1 MPVSLLSWSHMT
13 VVKLILIA
21 MRPQQWVK
29 NIFVFSA
36 PIAAESIFN
45 FDVFKD
51 SFIVFLIFICA
62 SASVYLVND
71 FFDRESDSLHPKKS
85 SRPLASGD
93 LSAQTALLVS
103 ILTASTALTSAFI
116 YGFQIGLILLVY
128 LIINFLYS
136 SFFKRITYMELV
148 LVGSGFSLR
157 AIAGGLSTETELT
170 FVFVFVV
177 SAFALF
183 LVSCK
188 RYSELVS
195 YPASMHRY
203 SLTKYSKRSLT
214 LAMAMFSSSGI
225 IAYVFW
231 VLKSENG
238 FLLLM
243 IVSCV
248 ILLLGTVRVYFL
260 ALKGRSE
267 DPSMLI
273 ASDPLLTLITIFW
286 LASFFGAVYV

>member
-1 MPVSLLSWSHMT
+1 
-13 VVKLILIA
+13 

-45 FDVFKD
+45 FHVFKD
-51 SFIVFLIFICA
+51 SFLVFLIFICA

-93 LSAQTALLVS
+93 LSAQTGLLVG

-116 YGFQIGLILLVY
+116 YGFQIGLVLLVY

-214 LAMAMFSSSGI
+214 LAMAMFSSSGT

-231 VLKSENG
+231 VLKSDNG

-260 ALKGRSE
+260 ALKGKSE

>member
-1 MPVSLLSWSHMT
+1 
-13 VVKLILIA
+13 
-21 MRPQQWVK
+21 
-29 NIFVFSA
+29 
-36 PIAAESIFN
+36 
-45 FDVFKD
+45 
-51 SFIVFLIFICA
+51 
-62 SASVYLVND
+62 
-71 FFDRESDSLHPKKS
+71 
-85 SRPLASGD
+85 
-93 LSAQTALLVS
+93 
-103 ILTASTALTSAFI
+103 
-116 YGFQIGLILLVY
+116 
-128 LIINFLYS
+128 
-136 SFFKRITYMELV
+136 MELV

>member
-51 SFIVFLIFICA
+51 SFLVFLIFICA

-195 YPASMHRY
+195 YPASLHRY

>member
-1 MPVSLLSWSHMT
+1 
-13 VVKLILIA
+13 

-51 SFIVFLIFICA
+51 SFLVFLIFICA

-231 VLKSENG
+231 VIKSENG

>member
-1 MPVSLLSWSHMT
+1 
-13 VVKLILIA
+13 

-51 SFIVFLIFICA
+51 SFLVFLIFICA

-93 LSAQTALLVS
+93 LSAQTALLVG

>member
-1 MPVSLLSWSHMT
+1 
-13 VVKLILIA
+13 

-45 FDVFKD
+45 YDVFKD
-51 SFIVFLIFICA
+51 SFLVFLIFICA

-93 LSAQTALLVS
+93 LSAQTALLVG

>member
-51 SFIVFLIFICA
+51 SFLVFLIFICA

>member
-1 MPVSLLSWSHMT
+1 
-13 VVKLILIA
+13 

-51 SFIVFLIFICA
+51 SFLVFLIFICA